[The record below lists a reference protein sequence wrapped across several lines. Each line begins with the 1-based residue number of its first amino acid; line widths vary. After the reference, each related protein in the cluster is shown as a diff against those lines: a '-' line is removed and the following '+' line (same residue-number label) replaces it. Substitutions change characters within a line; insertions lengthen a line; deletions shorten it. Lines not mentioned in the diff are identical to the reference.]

1 MRIRFEASVQP
12 HPNPPRGHGGLSG
25 WLRATIHSISPRLTD
40 GCDHRRRRSR
50 FTSDTQVLRDISLTV
65 REGEIVSVI
74 GPSGCGKSTLLRI
87 AGGLE
92 PPLSGRVM
100 LSGEPPAGS
109 LNPLT
114 YIFQDFALLPW
125 RTVEGNV
132 SLVLEDHGI
141 KGGAARAIVDDVLA
155 RTKLSDFRKAWPRQ
169 LSGGMK
175 QRVAIARALSVRP
188 AILLMDEPLSALDA
202 QTRELLMDDL
212 VELWSRERY
221 SACYVT
227 HNLAEAVRLGHRIV
241 VLSRR
246 PGRIREIVE
255 IDMPLTERVERAGEL
270 ERIQRQLWTIMR
282 DEAREADRE
291 LSDVA

>member
-1 MRIRFEASVQP
+1 MRVTIDSVS
-12 HPNPPRGHGGLSG
+12 HDYGK
-25 WLRATIHSISPRLTD
+25 
-40 GCDHRRRRSR
+40 
-50 FTSDTQVLRDISLTV
+50 TQVLRDIGLTID
-65 REGEIVSVI
+65 EGEIVAVI
-74 GPSGCGKSTLLRI
+74 GPSGCGKSTLLRFI
-87 AGGLE
+87 GGLE
-92 PPLSGRVM
+92 RPDRGRVL
-100 LSGEPPAGS
+100 LSGEPPTGS

-132 SLVLEDHGI
+132 RLVLEDHGM
-141 KGGAARAIVDDVLA
+141 GAAESRAIVDDVA
-155 RTKLSDFRKAWPRQ
+155 RAAPGLSDFRSCAWPRQ

-188 AILLMDEPLSALDA
+188 AVMLMDEPLSALDA

-246 PGRIREIVE
+246 PGRIRETIE
-255 IDMPLTERVERAGEL
+255 IDIPLAERAGRLAEL
-270 ERIQRQLWTIMR
+270 DEVQRRVWTLLR
-282 DEAREADRE
+282 EEARQADRE
-291 LSDVA
+291 LTDAA